1 MAGSANRPEPGE
13 VCRLVLGVVV
23 TGVSA
28 EGALVE
34 WRARHARRMALRCAA
49 LGWAMVDL
57 REARRS
63 HLAAAQ
69 IARGAAA
76 LASRKRR
83 DEERQERTQQDALQP
98 PIEQAAAA
106 AQAAGCSG
114 AAPSIRV
121 TLPAL
126 KRRRP
131 TGGGAAFVRRMV
143 AHAKAQVQLRE
154 RQARQDRRRREWN
167 ADQLERRAR
176 DEASWRRQS
185 AAMAV
190 RMNEL

>member
-1 MAGSANRPEPGE
+1 MERAHDNDLRSKLSEAVRA
-13 VCRLVLGVVV
+13 CRRRLYAWRLVTLKGRTVGRAVGLGLPP

-28 EGALVE
+28 EVALVG

-49 LGWAMVDL
+49 LGWAVVDL

-69 IARGAAA
+69 IARGDVA

-83 DEERQERTQQDALQP
+83 DEERQERAQQDALQP

-114 AAPSIRV
+114 AAPS
-121 TLPAL
+121 
-126 KRRRP
+126 
-131 TGGGAAFVRRMV
+131 
-143 AHAKAQVQLRE
+143 E
-154 RQARQDRRRREWN
+154 
-167 ADQLERRAR
+167 
-176 DEASWRRQS
+176 
-185 AAMAV
+185 
-190 RMNEL
+190 